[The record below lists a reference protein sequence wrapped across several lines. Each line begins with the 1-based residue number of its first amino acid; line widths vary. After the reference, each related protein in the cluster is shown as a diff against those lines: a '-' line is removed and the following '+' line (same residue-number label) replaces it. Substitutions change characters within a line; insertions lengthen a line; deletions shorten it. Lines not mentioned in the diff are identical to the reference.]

1 MLHRVTL
8 LALPAA
14 VLALV
19 ACHENPAAPDLTARV
34 VSIVPDGGATGVDPQ
49 APVVITFD
57 HPMRAGME
65 QYAALHEGD
74 VTGPIVP
81 GTRTWSA
88 DRTVLTFVPM
98 QPFKALT
105 QYTVHLGGG
114 MRAADG
120 GYVDYG
126 LCVEQHGGQWANQNM
141 MSGGGMMGNGWRH
154 PNGSYGMVFS
164 FTTA

>member
-1 MLHRVTL
+1 
-8 LALPAA
+8 
-14 VLALV
+14 
-19 ACHENPAAPDLTARV
+19 
-34 VSIVPDGGATGVDPQ
+34 
-49 APVVITFD
+49 
-57 HPMRAGME
+57 ME
-65 QYAALHEGD
+65 QYARLHEGD

-81 GTRTWSA
+81 GTWTWSG
-88 DRTVLTFVPM
+88 DRTVLTFVPA

-114 MRAADG
+114 MRADDG

-126 LCVEQHGGQWANQNM
+126 SCVEQHGGQWANGNM
-141 MSGGGMMGNGWRH
+141 MGGGMMGDGWQH